1 MESNTIVE
9 FTAYIYIA
17 SIVLCAVFLYWYIW
31 FLHTDKRRGED
42 YEKYSRLALDDD
54 HIDDNFI
61 EKNEKRVN
69 ND

>member
-1 MESNTIVE
+1 MQFQEIVGYLYV
-9 FTAYIYIA
+9 FG
-17 SIVLCAVFLYWYIW
+17 IVACVIFLYWYIY

-54 HIDDNFI
+54 RLDKNFI
-61 EKNEKRVN
+61 EKNEKRVT